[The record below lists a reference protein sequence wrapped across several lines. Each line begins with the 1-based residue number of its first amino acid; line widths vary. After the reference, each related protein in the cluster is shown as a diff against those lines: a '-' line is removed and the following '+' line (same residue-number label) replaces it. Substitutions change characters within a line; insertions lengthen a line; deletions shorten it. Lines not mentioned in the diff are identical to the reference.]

1 MSQHL
6 DGDTGDIGPAARA
19 AALTDPLTGWLPE
32 QRWYAGRGR
41 PLAAVVPLSA
51 TNLVGPVDR
60 AAGDDAEPGSW
71 LDQVVVEARY
81 RDGGPPERYQLFLGY
96 LPGAALPDRLAHVHI
111 GQSGGEDGLAAF
123 EGLWDRRLA
132 NAVLELIATDTTLP
146 PGIRFRSEA
155 GATIPTDLPSRV
167 VDAQQ
172 SNTSVVYD
180 ETAIMKV
187 FRRVVPGRNPDLE
200 LNRALRRAG
209 SQHVPELLGE
219 VTGETDGGEPVA
231 YAMLSGY
238 AANSAE
244 GWAMA
249 TASVR
254 DLFAEAD
261 LRADEVGGDFA
272 SEAERLGEAIAAVHA
287 DLAAM
292 LGSEELDGPGYAEL
306 SAGMLGRLA
315 AAVEIVPELA
325 PHAEALRAEFAEVA
339 RLDMP
344 FPVQRIHGDLHLGQ
358 VLREPAG
365 WLVIDFEG
373 EPIKPLPDRLR
384 PDSPLRDVA
393 GMLRSFDYAAA
404 HLLVTA
410 DSGNDLSGGHQ
421 LEFRAQEWAD
431 RNRKAFCAGY
441 GSAAPV
447 DPMVHA
453 TLLRAYELD
462 KAVYEA
468 VYETRH
474 RPTWREIPLRSI
486 ARMLDPE

>member
-6 DGDTGDIGPAARA
+6 DDGGPAARA
-19 AALTDPLTGWLPE
+19 AALTDALTAWLPE

-41 PLAAVVPLSA
+41 PLAEVVPLSA
-51 TNLVGPVDR
+51 TNLVEP
-60 AAGDDAEPGSW
+60 AAGSAEVTASSDESGSW
-71 LDQVVVEARY
+71 LDQVVVEVRY
-81 RDGGPPERYQLFLGY
+81 GDGGPAESYQLFLGY
-96 LPGAALPDRLAHVHI
+96 FREVLPDRLAHVHI
-111 GQSGGEDGLAAF
+111 GRSGGLQAF
-123 EGLWDRRLA
+123 DGLWDRRLA
-132 NAVLELIATDTTLP
+132 NGILELISADTTLP
-146 PGIRFRSEA
+146 TGVRFRPEA
-155 GATIPTDLPSRV
+155 GATVPTDLPSRV

-180 ETAIMKV
+180 DTAIMKV
-187 FRRVVPGRNPDLE
+187 FRKVVPGRNPDLE

-219 VTGETDGGEPVA
+219 VGSEAGNGGAPA
-231 YAMLSGY
+231 SYAMLSAY

-272 SEAERLGEAIAAVHA
+272 GEAERLGEAIAAVHA
-287 DLAAM
+287 DLAAT
-292 LGSEELDGPGYAEL
+292 LGTAELDGPGYADL
-306 SAGMLGRLA
+306 STGMLDRLTA
-315 AAVEIVPELA
+315 AIEIVPELA
-325 PHAEALRAEFAEVA
+325 AHAEALRTEFAAVA
-339 RLDMP
+339 KLDVP

-358 VLREPAG
+358 VLRTPIR

-373 EPIKPLPDRLR
+373 EPIKPLSDRLR

-404 HLLVTA
+404 HLLVA
-410 DSGNDLSGGHQ
+410 AEPGGELSGGGHQ

-462 KAVYEA
+462 KAVYET

-474 RPTWREIPLRSI
+474 RPTWRDIPLRSI
-486 ARMLDPE
+486 AHMLDPD

>member
-1 MSQHL
+1 MSQDL
-6 DGDTGDIGPAARA
+6 DDTGPRARA
-19 AALTDPLTGWLPE
+19 RELTGPLTDWLPE

-41 PLAAVVPLSA
+41 PLTEAVPVSA
-51 TNLVGPVDR
+51 TSLVTPD
-60 AAGDDAEPGSW
+60 AGSSEEGQPAW
-71 LDQVVVEARY
+71 LDQLVVEARY
-81 RDGGPPERYQLFLGY
+81 DDAGPAERYQLYVGY
-96 LPGAALPDRLAHVHI
+96 LPGPTPPDRLGHVLI
-111 GQSGGEDGLAAF
+111 GRSGELVAF
-123 EGLWDRRLA
+123 DGLWDGRLA
-132 NAVLELIATDTTLP
+132 NAVLGLIAADTALP
-146 PGIRFRSEA
+146 GGLRFRPEA
-155 GATIPTDLPSRV
+155 GAEIRTGLPSRV

-180 ETAIMKV
+180 QTAIMKL
-187 FRRVVPGRNPDLE
+187 FRKVVAGRNPDVE

-209 SQHVPELLGE
+209 SPHVPELLGTIE
-219 VTGETDGGEPVA
+219 GGTVEGGADGDPVC
-231 YAMLSGY
+231 YAMLSAY

-272 SEAERLGEAIAAVHA
+272 SEAERLGEAIAEVHA
-287 DLAAM
+287 DLAEM
-292 LGSEELDGPGYAEL
+292 LGTAELDGPGYAEL
-306 SAGMLGRLA
+306 SAGMLGRLS
-315 AAVEIVPELA
+315 AAVDIVPDLA
-325 PHAEALRAEFAEVA
+325 PHADALRAEFAAVA
-339 RLDMP
+339 RLDRP

-358 VLREPAG
+358 VLRTPAG

-373 EPIKPLPDRLR
+373 EPIKPLAERLR

-404 HLLVTA
+404 HLLVA
-410 DSGNDLSGGHQ
+410 EPGSELSSGGHQ

-441 GSAAPV
+441 GSGAPV
-447 DPMVHA
+447 DPMQHA

-474 RPTWREIPLRSI
+474 RPGWRDIPLRSM
-486 ARMLDPE
+486 ARMLSTD

>member
-6 DGDTGDIGPAARA
+6 DDGDPVARA
-19 AALTDPLTGWLPE
+19 TALTEALTAWLPE

-41 PLAAVVPLSA
+41 PLEEVAVLSA
-51 TNLVGPVDR
+51 ATLVGP
-60 AAGDDAEPGSW
+60 AEGGDESASR
-71 LDQVVVEARY
+71 LDQVVVEVRY
-81 RDGGPPERYQLFLGY
+81 GDAGPAERYQLFLGY
-96 LPGAALPDRLAHVHI
+96 LPAPLPDRLAHVHV
-111 GQSGGEDGLAAF
+111 GQSGDLMAF
-123 EGLWDRRLA
+123 DGLWDRRLA
-132 NAVLELIATDTTLP
+132 NGILELVSADTTLP
-146 PGIRFRSEA
+146 NGIRFRPEA

-187 FRRVVPGRNPDLE
+187 FRKVVSGRNPDLE

-219 VTGETDGGEPVA
+219 VGLDTDGAEPVC
-231 YAMLSGY
+231 YAMLSAY

-272 SEAERLGEAIAAVHA
+272 GEAERLGEAIAAVHA

-292 LGSEELDGPGYAEL
+292 LGTAELDGPGYAEL

-315 AAVEIVPELA
+315 AAVEIAPELGEY
-325 PHAEALRAEFAEVA
+325 AEALRAEFAAVA
-339 RLDMP
+339 RLDIP

-358 VLREPAG
+358 VLRVPAG

-373 EPIKPLPDRLR
+373 EPIKPLSDRLR

-404 HLLVTA
+404 HLLVAAEPGSDVT
-410 DSGNDLSGGHQ
+410 GGGHQ

-462 KAVYEA
+462 KAVYET

-474 RPTWREIPLRSI
+474 RPTWRDIPLRSI
-486 ARMLDPE
+486 AHMLDRD